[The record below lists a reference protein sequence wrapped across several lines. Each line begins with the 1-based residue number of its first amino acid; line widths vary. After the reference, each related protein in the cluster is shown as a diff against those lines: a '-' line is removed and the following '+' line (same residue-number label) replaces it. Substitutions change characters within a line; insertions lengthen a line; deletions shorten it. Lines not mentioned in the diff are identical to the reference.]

1 MYGQGLCLP
10 ETKLIIPLNKLWFVY
25 WTPKETHA
33 MTIEHYLMTFYLQTF
48 LSVVVSVLCFIK
60 FRDRTLQIRLIGFI
74 FLTSFVANVVGNLM
88 IKWQVTRP
96 FTNTTYPVYQIVHLA
111 ILSKIYCDLFHQ
123 NSRWHIVT
131 VGIFTSF
138 ALTNLFFWPE
148 NATQF
153 LYIYFSFNHHT
164 CLLFALLLLFN
175 AKGAFIAHS

>member
-1 MYGQGLCLP
+1 
-10 ETKLIIPLNKLWFVY
+10 
-25 WTPKETHA
+25 

-138 ALTNLFFWPE
+138 ALTNLFFGQKTLP
-148 NATQF
+148 NSYT
-153 LYIYFSFNHHT
+153 YIF
-164 CLLFALLLLFN
+164 
-175 AKGAFIAHS
+175 HSTIILVYCFQKNITNKTIP